1 MLQALASLTGL
12 AVNDQLLIFGGQRLE
27 PSKTLASRDL
37 PRAAGTPPA
46 PPANAP
52 DANAATRDVK
62 PRHVFLYSK
71 ALLRPDAPL
80 PPSEP
85 LESVVAEP
93 APPAPRG
100 DGTHP
105 LESASSPLVRA
116 LPDYERQFRHHRQR
130 VASTW
135 RATQSRFDAC
145 KRLVTE
151 MHVQALAIEG
161 ARDNVDAHYSYISR
175 TRDEFARAH
184 AAQTASHEELLASF
198 ESDMDA
204 LRATPLH
211 PAVVAASE
219 RRRAAAAAATRDA
232 RRRAKRFAAA
242 AASGSGSSSGEHSGS
257 GASTPRDAEHPRE
270 RGTGLPPE
278 GKEEED
284 GREEADGGSG
294 TTASGMT
301 DPSSASS
308 LAASS
313 ASSASSSSSPPS
325 AVEKLPPLRR
335 TLLDCV
341 PEDKVR
347 RWAADCRRSHEHFA
361 SKVRDLEELFS
372 RLRLDVEALFMTGPD
387 VDIAALEEELE
398 RAQTRL
404 GEQASAIQRLDA
416 DLEAVRALVEDTV
429 AELSEG
435 GSESGSGSG
444 LGTVLDKCAALHAVD
459 DEHVKSILPAADA
472 ADTAMAALH
481 EHCARCKDAMTAC
494 VHRQLQSISA
504 LQSKIRDMRN
514 KQAAFGEIGQRQE
527 AAFRELRVARRVPRA
542 YRACLAEVARRAADA
557 KVFGAQ
563 ARQLAERMARG
574 RAKEAT
580 RREAFARTHE
590 RYLPQDVASALG
602 LGAHPP
608 RCEVTVVGNGADE
621 FPLVKVTDDD
631 LRRAGA
637 ETRAAFGAGAT
648 GTGDGGVNG
657 GGGIGDASR
666 SSSER
671 GTPTGASPPA
681 SSPIAALAAAAAADL
696 LAALDVPANDDDD
709 DVGEDADATGRGGV
723 SLGDEPANRGG
734 GTSPVDLELENARLR
749 ADLAAHVAALAAVDP
764 SRVASASAV
773 SDAANSNDSAAL
785 SAAKSALSAR
795 EKEATRL
802 RAERETLVAAVAA
815 LERKIQTFSGGMP
828 EREPEQSDAR

>member
-1 MLQALASLTGL
+1 
-12 AVNDQLLIFGGQRLE
+12 
-27 PSKTLASRDL
+27 
-37 PRAAGTPPA
+37 
-46 PPANAP
+46 
-52 DANAATRDVK
+52 
-62 PRHVFLYSK
+62 
-71 ALLRPDAPL
+71 
-80 PPSEP
+80 
-85 LESVVAEP
+85 
-93 APPAPRG
+93 
-100 DGTHP
+100 
-105 LESASSPLVRA
+105 
-116 LPDYERQFRHHRQR
+116 
-130 VASTW
+130 
-135 RATQSRFDAC
+135 
-145 KRLVTE
+145 
-151 MHVQALAIEG
+151 
-161 ARDNVDAHYSYISR
+161 
-175 TRDEFARAH
+175 
-184 AAQTASHEELLASF
+184 
-198 ESDMDA
+198 
-204 LRATPLH
+204 
-211 PAVVAASE
+211 
-219 RRRAAAAAATRDA
+219 
-232 RRRAKRFAAA
+232 
-242 AASGSGSSSGEHSGS
+242 
-257 GASTPRDAEHPRE
+257 
-270 RGTGLPPE
+270 
-278 GKEEED
+278 
-284 GREEADGGSG
+284 
-294 TTASGMT
+294 
-301 DPSSASS
+301 
-308 LAASS
+308 
-313 ASSASSSSSPPS
+313 
-325 AVEKLPPLRR
+325 
-335 TLLDCV
+335 
-341 PEDKVR
+341 
-347 RWAADCRRSHEHFA
+347 
-361 SKVRDLEELFS
+361 
-372 RLRLDVEALFMTGPD
+372 MTGPD

-542 YRACLAEVARRAADA
+542 YRACLAEVARRAAHA

-795 EKEATRL
+795 EEEATRL

>member
-1 MLQALASLTGL
+1 M
-12 AVNDQLLIFGGQRLE
+12 
-27 PSKTLASRDL
+27 
-37 PRAAGTPPA
+37 
-46 PPANAP
+46 
-52 DANAATRDVK
+52 
-62 PRHVFLYSK
+62 
-71 ALLRPDAPL
+71 
-80 PPSEP
+80 
-85 LESVVAEP
+85 
-93 APPAPRG
+93 
-100 DGTHP
+100 
-105 LESASSPLVRA
+105 
-116 LPDYERQFRHHRQR
+116 
-130 VASTW
+130 
-135 RATQSRFDAC
+135 
-145 KRLVTE
+145 
-151 MHVQALAIEG
+151 
-161 ARDNVDAHYSYISR
+161 
-175 TRDEFARAH
+175 
-184 AAQTASHEELLASF
+184 
-198 ESDMDA
+198 
-204 LRATPLH
+204 
-211 PAVVAASE
+211 
-219 RRRAAAAAATRDA
+219 
-232 RRRAKRFAAA
+232 
-242 AASGSGSSSGEHSGS
+242 
-257 GASTPRDAEHPRE
+257 
-270 RGTGLPPE
+270 
-278 GKEEED
+278 
-284 GREEADGGSG
+284 
-294 TTASGMT
+294 
-301 DPSSASS
+301 
-308 LAASS
+308 
-313 ASSASSSSSPPS
+313 
-325 AVEKLPPLRR
+325 EKLPPLRR

-542 YRACLAEVARRAADA
+542 YRACLAEVARRAAHA

-696 LAALDVPANDDDD
+696 LAALDVPARRRRRRRRR
-709 DVGEDADATGRGGV
+709 GRGRHRARWRE
-723 SLGDEPANRGG
+723 SRG
-734 GTSPVDLELENARLR
+734 R
-749 ADLAAHVAALAAVDP
+749 
-764 SRVASASAV
+764 
-773 SDAANSNDSAAL
+773 
-785 SAAKSALSAR
+785 AR
-795 EKEATRL
+795 EPRGRYIAGGP
-802 RAERETLVAAVAA
+802 RARKRQAPRGSRGARRGARRRGSLARRVGVGGERRRQ
-815 LERKIQTFSGGMP
+815 LERFGGFIGG
-828 EREPEQSDAR
+828 EIGVIGA

>member
-46 PPANAP
+46 PPANARRRER
-52 DANAATRDVK
+52 RD
-62 PRHVFLYSK
+62 PRRQASPRVP
-71 ALLRPDAPL
+71 LLQGAPPPRRA
-80 PPSEP
+80 PPSLRTP
-85 LESVVAEP
+85 RVSRRGAC
-93 APPAPRG
+93 PPAPRG

-542 YRACLAEVARRAADA
+542 YRACLAEVARRAAHA

-590 RYLPQDVASALG
+590 RYLLQDVASALG

-773 SDAANSNDSAAL
+773 SGAANSNDSAAL

-795 EKEATRL
+795 EEEATRL

>member
-1 MLQALASLTGL
+1 
-12 AVNDQLLIFGGQRLE
+12 
-27 PSKTLASRDL
+27 
-37 PRAAGTPPA
+37 
-46 PPANAP
+46 
-52 DANAATRDVK
+52 
-62 PRHVFLYSK
+62 
-71 ALLRPDAPL
+71 
-80 PPSEP
+80 
-85 LESVVAEP
+85 
-93 APPAPRG
+93 
-100 DGTHP
+100 
-105 LESASSPLVRA
+105 
-116 LPDYERQFRHHRQR
+116 
-130 VASTW
+130 
-135 RATQSRFDAC
+135 
-145 KRLVTE
+145 
-151 MHVQALAIEG
+151 
-161 ARDNVDAHYSYISR
+161 
-175 TRDEFARAH
+175 
-184 AAQTASHEELLASF
+184 
-198 ESDMDA
+198 
-204 LRATPLH
+204 
-211 PAVVAASE
+211 
-219 RRRAAAAAATRDA
+219 
-232 RRRAKRFAAA
+232 
-242 AASGSGSSSGEHSGS
+242 
-257 GASTPRDAEHPRE
+257 
-270 RGTGLPPE
+270 
-278 GKEEED
+278 
-284 GREEADGGSG
+284 
-294 TTASGMT
+294 
-301 DPSSASS
+301 
-308 LAASS
+308 
-313 ASSASSSSSPPS
+313 
-325 AVEKLPPLRR
+325 
-335 TLLDCV
+335 
-341 PEDKVR
+341 
-347 RWAADCRRSHEHFA
+347 
-361 SKVRDLEELFS
+361 
-372 RLRLDVEALFMTGPD
+372 MTGPD

-542 YRACLAEVARRAADA
+542 YRACLAEVARRAAHA

-608 RCEVTVVGNGADE
+608 RCEVTVVGAGADE

-795 EKEATRL
+795 EEEATRL